1 MLRKTLKWASLA
13 LGLMMLGSA
22 SAATVENSHKEPV
35 QVNVSV
41 RETNRIAVEGRRI
54 SRAKPA
60 QKDAITWERDD
71 EHGALYVTMR
81 ADRSVLGTV
90 TLFITDDQNTT
101 YKLVLV
107 PQAIG
112 GQELILQPPQDKQA
126 AAKHTGMADGRA
138 TSFQR
143 RIKDLILVMAEADDS
158 SESDTERMP
167 VNKEIPLWQEGR
179 LVLKTKYLSGD
190 LVGEQYRLTNISAR
204 DMLLVEQELFRRGV
218 RAVSIKSHT
227 LPPGDGTDI
236 YIVRERKSN
245 E

>member
-1 MLRKTLKWASLA
+1 MYRKSLKWLSLA
-13 LGLMMLGSA
+13 LGLIALGQVD
-22 SAATVENSHKEPV
+22 AATVENSHREPV
-35 QVNVSV
+35 QVNISV
-41 RETNRIAVEGRRI
+41 RESNRIAVDGRRI

-60 QKDAITWERDD
+60 QPDAITWEKDE

-81 ADRSVLGTV
+81 ADRQVLGTV

-112 GQELILQPPQDKQA
+112 GQDLVLQPPQEKQPT
-126 AAKHTGMADGRA
+126 AKHTTAADGRA

-143 RIKDLILVMAEADDS
+143 RIKDLILVMVEADGPNDS
-158 SESDTERMP
+158 DAEKVP